1 MKRKKERKGM
11 LLVHDFEMNCFQTRQ
26 MLGAIRIGVLG
37 LCWVDSQVNSNMA
50 HLVKQVKLFN
60 LTPLI

>member
-1 MKRKKERKGM
+1 M